1 MAHVRRN
8 VGSLQIQGIR
18 ISDCASSNFRAC
30 EKTQI
35 FREIIEVAILAMA
48 SMSMSLY
55 WGSVQQSVHGK
66 SQLLVSPERST
77 TGGDQVWSAFTAS
90 QPCTAEDER
99 ISGMALYGSR
109 ATPSSG
115 SRNMD
120 VAWGLNWFN
129 HQHQSTSSFTYQ
141 QKFYRVYL

>member
-1 MAHVRRN
+1 
-8 VGSLQIQGIR
+8 
-18 ISDCASSNFRAC
+18 
-30 EKTQI
+30 
-35 FREIIEVAILAMA
+35 
-48 SMSMSLY
+48 
-55 WGSVQQSVHGK
+55 
-66 SQLLVSPERST
+66 
-77 TGGDQVWSAFTAS
+77 
-90 QPCTAEDER
+90 
-99 ISGMALYGSR
+99 MALYGSR